1 MNKIKYAIEIGGAYT
16 KIYVKDEGFALCE
29 PTLISAEP
37 TPQGYKIIGLGK
49 QAKDMLG
56 KTNESVEVFSPIT
69 NGHINNYEYL
79 KQLLIYYFNQLGF
92 KKKYESCMVL
102 VNVGLSEK
110 DKNNFIAILYDI
122 GFKEVFLIP
131 TIICSAIGSGK
142 NISSTK
148 TNLVVNIGGANTDI
162 AVINMNSIVKG
173 ATLGIGGRAV
183 DVAIANAIA
192 YNHGIVVGVSQ
203 CEKLKIEVGS
213 LYKNDNLNMEIT
225 GVDVESKIP
234 RSYIISSKDLLEVL
248 EPFFTEIIRTIDV
261 TITSLPPEIS
271 TDIINNG
278 VLFTGGMS
286 KINGLESYLRKN
298 FKYPFKIVEDA
309 ENVSILGAG
318 KLLDDK
324 DLLSKILENI

>member
-56 KTNESVEVFSPIT
+56 KTNESVEVFSPIA

-79 KQLLIYYFNQLGF
+79 KQLLIYYFDQLGF

-102 VNVGLSEK
+102 VNVALSEK
-110 DKNNFIAILYDI
+110 DKNNFIALLYDI

-148 TNLVVNIGGANTDI
+148 TNLVVNIGGANTDV

-248 EPFFTEIIRTIDV
+248 EPFFNEIIRTIDV

-324 DLLSKILENI
+324 DLLSEILENI

>member
-1 MNKIKYAIEIGGAYT
+1 MNKIKFAIEIGGAYT

-49 QAKDMLG
+49 QAKEMLG
-56 KTNESVEVFSPIT
+56 KTNDSVEVFSPIV
-69 NGHINNYEYL
+69 NGKINNYEYL
-79 KQLLIYYFNQLGF
+79 KQLLIYYFDQLGV
-92 KKKYESCMVL
+92 KKKVDSCMVL
-102 VNVGLSEK
+102 VNCGLAREDK
-110 DKNNFIAILYDI
+110 DNFISIMHDI
-122 GFKEVFLIP
+122 GFKEVILIP
-131 TIICSAIGSGK
+131 TIICSAIGVGK

-148 TNLVVNIGGANTDI
+148 TNLLVNIGGANTDI

-192 YNHGIVVGVSQ
+192 YNHGIVLGIGS

-213 LYKNDNLNMEIT
+213 LYKNDSLNMEIT
-225 GVDVESKIP
+225 GVDIDSKIP
-234 RSYIISSKDLLEVL
+234 RSYIISSNDLLEVL
-248 EPFFTEIIRTIDV
+248 EPFFEEIIRTIDV

-271 TDIINNG
+271 TDIINTG
-278 VLFTGGMS
+278 VIFTGGMS

-298 FKYPFKIVEDA
+298 FKYPFKIVDDA
-309 ENVSILGAG
+309 ENVSILGVG
-318 KLLDDK
+318 KLLDDRV
-324 DLLSKILENI
+324 LLKKILENI

>member
-1 MNKIKYAIEIGGAYT
+1 
-16 KIYVKDEGFALCE
+16 
-29 PTLISAEP
+29 
-37 TPQGYKIIGLGK
+37 
-49 QAKDMLG
+49 
-56 KTNESVEVFSPIT
+56 
-69 NGHINNYEYL
+69 
-79 KQLLIYYFNQLGF
+79 
-92 KKKYESCMVL
+92 MVL
-102 VNVGLSEK
+102 VNVALSEK
-110 DKNNFIAILYDI
+110 DKNNFIALLYDI

-148 TNLVVNIGGANTDI
+148 TNLVVNIGGANTDV

-248 EPFFTEIIRTIDV
+248 EPFFNEIIRTIDV

>member
-1 MNKIKYAIEIGGAYT
+1 MKKIKYAIEIGGAYT

-37 TPQGYKIIGLGK
+37 TPQGYKIIGLGRE
-49 QAKDMLG
+49 AKAMLG
-56 KTNESVEVFSPIT
+56 KTNDSVEVFSPIT
-69 NGHINNYEYL
+69 NGQINNYEYL
-79 KQLLIYYFNQLGF
+79 KELLIYYFDQLNF
-92 KKKYESCMVL
+92 KRNYDSCMVL
-102 VNVGLSEK
+102 INCGLAK
-110 DKNNFIAILYDI
+110 QDRDNFMTIMHEI
-122 GFKEVFLIP
+122 GFKEVILIP
-131 TIICSAIGSGK
+131 TIICSAIGAGK

-183 DVAIANAIA
+183 DVAIANTIA
-192 YNHGIVVGVSQ
+192 YNQGIVVGVSS

-213 LYKNDNLNMEIT
+213 LYNNDSLNMEIT

-248 EPFFTEIIRTIDV
+248 VPFFDEIIRSVDV

-324 DLLSKILENI
+324 ELLKKILENI

>member
-56 KTNESVEVFSPIT
+56 KTNESVEVFSPIA

-79 KQLLIYYFNQLGF
+79 KQLLIYYFDQLGF

-102 VNVGLSEK
+102 VNVALSEK
-110 DKNNFIAILYDI
+110 DKSNFIALLYDI

-148 TNLVVNIGGANTDI
+148 TNLVVNIGGANTDV

-248 EPFFTEIIRTIDV
+248 EPFFNEIIRTIDV

>member
-1 MNKIKYAIEIGGAYT
+1 MNKIKFAIEIGGAYT
-16 KIYVKDEGFALCE
+16 KIFVKDEGFALCE

-37 TPQGYKIIGLGK
+37 TPQGYKIIGFGK
-49 QAKDMLG
+49 HAKDMLG
-56 KTNESVEVFSPIT
+56 KTNDSVEVFSPIT
-69 NGHINNYEYL
+69 NGQINNYEYL
-79 KQLLIYYFNQLGF
+79 KQLLIYYFDQLNF
-92 KKKYESCMVL
+92 KRKYDSCLVL
-102 VNVGLSEK
+102 VNCGLSKK
-110 DKNNFIAILYDI
+110 DKDNFLTIMHEI
-122 GFKEVFLIP
+122 GFKEVVLVP

-173 ATLGIGGRAV
+173 ATLGIGGKAV
-183 DVAIANAIA
+183 DVAIANTIA
-192 YNHGIVVGVSQ
+192 YNHGIIVGVSI

-213 LYKNDNLNMEIT
+213 LYKNDGLNMEIT
-225 GVDVESKIP
+225 GVDIDSKIP
-234 RSYIISSKDLLEVL
+234 RSYIISSQDLLEVL
-248 EPFFTEIIRTIDV
+248 VPFFDEIIRTIDV
-261 TITSLPPEIS
+261 TITSMPPEIS

-298 FKYPFKIVEDA
+298 FKYPFKIIEDA

-324 DLLSKILENI
+324 ELLKKILENI

>member
-56 KTNESVEVFSPIT
+56 KTNESVEVFSPIA

-79 KQLLIYYFNQLGF
+79 KQLLIYYFDQLGF

-102 VNVGLSEK
+102 VNVALSEK
-110 DKNNFIAILYDI
+110 DKNNFIALLYDI

-148 TNLVVNIGGANTDI
+148 TNLVVNIGGANTDV

-225 GVDVESKIP
+225 GVDVEGKIP

-248 EPFFTEIIRTIDV
+248 EPFFNEIIRTIDV

>member
-16 KIYVKDEGFALCE
+16 KLYVKDEGFALCE

-56 KTNESVEVFSPIT
+56 KTNESVEVFSPIA

-79 KQLLIYYFNQLGF
+79 KQLLIYYFDQLGF

-102 VNVGLSEK
+102 VNVALSEK
-110 DKNNFIAILYDI
+110 DKNNFIALLYDI

-148 TNLVVNIGGANTDI
+148 TNLVVNIGGANTDV

-248 EPFFTEIIRTIDV
+248 EPFFNEIIRTIDV

>member
-1 MNKIKYAIEIGGAYT
+1 MNKIKFAIEIGGAYT
-16 KIYVKDEGFALCE
+16 KIFVKDEGFALCE

-37 TPQGYKIIGLGK
+37 TPQGYKIIGFGK
-49 QAKDMLG
+49 HAKDMQG
-56 KTNESVEVFSPIT
+56 KTNDSVEVFSPIT
-69 NGHINNYEYL
+69 NGQIVNYEYL
-79 KQLLIYYFNQLGF
+79 KQLLIYYFDQLNF
-92 KKKYESCMVL
+92 KRKYDSCLVL
-102 VNVGLSEK
+102 INCGLSKK
-110 DKNNFIAILYDI
+110 DRENFMTIMHEI
-122 GFKEVFLIP
+122 GFKEVVLVP

-173 ATLGIGGRAV
+173 ATLGIGGKAV
-183 DVAIANAIA
+183 DVAIANTIA
-192 YNHGIVVGVSQ
+192 YNHGIVVGVSI
-203 CEKLKIEVGS
+203 CEKIKKEVGS
-213 LYKNDNLNMEIT
+213 LYKNDGLNMEIT
-225 GVDVESKIP
+225 GVDIDSKIP
-234 RSYIISSKDLLEVL
+234 RSYIISSQDLLEVL
-248 EPFFTEIIRTIDV
+248 VPFFDEIIRTIDV
-261 TITSLPPEIS
+261 TITSMPPEIS

-324 DLLSKILENI
+324 DLLKKILENT

>member
-56 KTNESVEVFSPIT
+56 KTNESVEVFSPIA

-79 KQLLIYYFNQLGF
+79 KQLLIYYFDQLGF

-102 VNVGLSEK
+102 VNVALSEK
-110 DKNNFIAILYDI
+110 DKNNFIALLYDI

-148 TNLVVNIGGANTDI
+148 TNLVVNIGGANTDV

-192 YNHGIVVGVSQ
+192 YNHGVVVGVSQ

-248 EPFFTEIIRTIDV
+248 EPFFNEIIRTIDV